1 MGGGG
6 RGVHCVAL
14 TPSLR
19 LLLDPQAATWMLEK
33 LQMSRLAHG
42 DSLAS
47 EEEDE
52 EVQKNIIPYAE
63 FQRMFAEFQVRAG
76 GGQQS

>member
-1 MGGGG
+1 
-6 RGVHCVAL
+6 
-14 TPSLR
+14 
-19 LLLDPQAATWMLEK
+19 MLEK

-52 EVQKNIIPYAE
+52 EVQKNIVPYAE

-76 GGQQS
+76 GGGQQS